1 MKDVIA
7 AQISLELNLEVKQ
20 DFDTWLRHIE
30 KWSILHEN
38 WSS

>member
-30 KWSILHEN
+30 KWFIPHEN